1 MRKKETRNTI
11 SARNYYIIRNRC
23 GDDEEGGVCVYVLG
37 GGSYVYGFIPLHF
50 TVYGFFFLCFVC
62 VRVCVCVC
70 VCVCM
75 CVCVR
80 YVHGGFVLT

>member
-37 GGSYVYGFIPLHF
+37 GGDHMCMVSYHCTLQFMGFSF
-50 TVYGFFFLCFVC
+50 CVLCVC
-62 VRVCVCVC
+62 VCVCVYVCVCVC
-70 VCVCM
+70 VCV
-75 CVCVR
+75 
-80 YVHGGFVLT
+80 